1 MKIEKPIVEEALAE
15 VEEVSK
21 LAVGTEAHEK
31 AVKTATVFM
40 DRAIEIEKINLEKRK
55 IENEERKLDVE
66 EQKIEADKKDR
77 RRKDWIAV
85 GTALLSFGGGLL
97 VVKETFRFDLE
108 HTPTST
114 LGKTILSKWVPK
126 LFK

>member
-1 MKIEKPIVEEALAE
+1 MKIEKPVVDEVLAE
-15 VEEVSK
+15 VEEVSN
-21 LAVGTEAHEK
+21 LSIGTEEHEK
-31 AVKTATVFM
+31 ALKGATMLM
-40 DRAIEIEKINLEKRK
+40 DRAIEIEKLNLEKRK

-66 EQKIEADKKDR
+66 EQKIEVEKKDR
-77 RRKDWIAV
+77 FRKDAITV
-85 GTALLSFGGGLL
+85 VTSGLSLAAGLL
-97 VVKETFRFDLE
+97 VVVETFRFDLG

>member
-21 LAVGTEAHEK
+21 LAVGTEEHEK
-31 AVKTATVFM
+31 AVKSATVFM
-40 DRAIEIEKINLEKRK
+40 DRAIEIEKLNLEKRK

-66 EQKIEADKKDR
+66 EQKIVIDKKDR
-77 RRKDWIAV
+77 RRKDIITIGSTLLSV
-85 GTALLSFGGGLL
+85 GTGLL

-114 LGKTILSKWVPK
+114 LGRTILSKWIPK

>member
-1 MKIEKPIVEEALAE
+1 MKIEKPIVDETLAE
-15 VEEVSK
+15 IEEVSG
-21 LAVGTEAHEK
+21 LAVGTEEHEK
-31 AVKTATVFM
+31 AVKSATVFM

-66 EQKIEADKKDR
+66 EQKIEMDKKDR
-77 RRKDWIAV
+77 RRKDLITV
-85 GTALLSFGGGLL
+85 GTTLLSVGTGLL

-114 LGKTILSKWVPK
+114 LGRAILSKWIPK